1 MYACLVRVGGSLYV
15 LVILWFAKKKK
26 KLVSVVHQGS
36 SLLFTEH
43 VISCASHQR
52 NNHQLVSLPR
62 RLLASR
68 MELSSGTSHTC
79 PPVSEFQIMRLVI
92 ELMFQ

>member
-15 LVILWFAKKKK
+15 LVILWFAKKK
-26 KLVSVVHQGS
+26 LVSVVHQGS

-43 VISCASHQR
+43 VITCAAHQR
-52 NNHQLVSLPR
+52 NNHQPVSLPR

-68 MELSSGTSHTC
+68 MELSYGTSHTC

-92 ELMFQ
+92 EIMFQ